1 MERPFAPLKK
11 GAWLMKILRMMTG
24 GGRSVEELADMVRQ
38 FGRGRDKILAH
49 ITPEEAA
56 KLKEMGGRG
65 TINPMTG
72 LPEFQEDFDI
82 GFGPGNY
89 TPDYT
94 AADVQGMD
102 EEQFNRFTG
111 GGDFTG
117 QTIYEPG
124 AFSTPAAAPEERS
137 FYMPDVQREL
147 EVAEAE
153 RMAPVSTRAA
163 PAQEEGFLGRTE
175 RVLREGKA
183 ALDKYPMLTR
193 AGSAVGST
201 LGQALMAA
209 RANRQRDAL
218 IAQERQRATPFRA
231 AEMEA
236 LDRART
242 GGMTAAEAQALE
254 TELARARQGLSARNM
269 GTGSAAAGIQAGQRS
284 RAQSVA
290 RQQSFAEALRLAG
303 IADQYERRALEQ
315 ELAKDTE
322 LAKLFADVVGREITQ
337 AGRTQAP
344 APAPTARG

>member
-1 MERPFAPLKK
+1 
-11 GAWLMKILRMMTG
+11 MKILRMMTG
-24 GGRSVEELADMVRQ
+24 GGQSIEDLAEMVRQ

-56 KLKEMGGRG
+56 KLKQMGGSG

-72 LPEFQEDFDI
+72 LPEFEIQDFDLNTEVMRQQADDPYYEQPSYEGI
-82 GFGPGNY
+82 G
-89 TPDYT
+89 
-94 AADVQGMD
+94 
-102 EEQFNRFTG
+102 
-111 GGDFTG
+111 G

-124 AFSTPAAAPEERS
+124 AFSTPSAAEEPRS
-137 FYMPDVQREL
+137 FDMPDVQREL
-147 EVAEAE
+147 EVAQAE

-163 PAQEEGFLGRTE
+163 PAQEEGFLTRTE
-175 RVLREGKA
+175 RALREGKA
-183 ALDKYPMLTR
+183 ALDRYPMLTR
-193 AGSAVGST
+193 AGAAVGST

-218 IAQERQRATPFRA
+218 IAQERQRAAPFRA

-236 LDRART
+236 LDRARA

-254 TELARARQGLSARNM
+254 TELARARQSLSARNI

-303 IADQYERRALEQ
+303 IADAYERRALEQ
-315 ELAKDTE
+315 ELAKDAE

-344 APAPTARG
+344 APTGNRG